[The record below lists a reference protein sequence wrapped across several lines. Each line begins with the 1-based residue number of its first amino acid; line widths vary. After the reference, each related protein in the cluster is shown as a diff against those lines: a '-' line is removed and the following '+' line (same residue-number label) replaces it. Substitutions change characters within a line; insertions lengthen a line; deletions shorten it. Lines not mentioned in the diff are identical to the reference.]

1 MNHQIK
7 YPNSILLPILLLLIG
22 SGCKKEF
29 LSIKPDKALVIPA
42 TLKDLQAIANNT
54 AVMTGDNRSGLTPLQ
69 GELSDDNMR
78 YTDNAWA
85 NLNLIEKNSYI
96 WAKDPFAP
104 ATVLADWNK
113 PYQAVFYANV
123 ILQGLENQTTAQN
136 TAEKDDLKGT
146 ALFYRAHAFFQLLQI
161 FAPQYSSTAA
171 ATDLG
176 IPLPLHTNVMALNK
190 RKTLAQSY
198 QQVIQDLEMASPLL
212 TETPLYKTRPCKTA
226 VQGLLSRIY
235 LIMGNYD
242 QAFRCADAYLKS
254 KNQLLN
260 FNTLNL
266 TDARP
271 IPNLNNPELVYFSS
285 MVSYLSTLSTALVSP
300 ELYNLYPLNDLRRD
314 AFFKLQP
321 SQDIL
326 YKLGNYTGGSYYFS
340 GIATGEILLIRAE
353 CYARKDN
360 KDEAMDDLNKLRSNR
375 IAAASYQN
383 LQATTTNQALE
394 LILKERRLE
403 LCFRGLRWSDLRR
416 LNKEPRFAV
425 TLTRTVSG
433 GTYTLPPNDPRYIYP
448 IPATETDYNP
458 L

>member
-1 MNHQIK
+1 MNYKIK
-7 YPNSILLPILLLLIG
+7 YPISMLLTFLVLIS

-29 LSIKPDKALVIPA
+29 LSIKSDKALVIPE

-54 AVMTGDNRSGLTPLQ
+54 AIMTGDNRSGLTPLL
-69 GELSDDNMR
+69 GELSNDNIR
-78 YTDNAWA
+78 YTDNTWA

-113 PYQAVFYANV
+113 SYQAVFYANV
-123 ILQGLENQTTAQN
+123 ILQGLGNLSTTES

-146 ALFYRAHAFFQLLQI
+146 ALFYRAHAFFQLSQI
-161 FAPQYSSTAA
+161 FAPQYNSASAG
-171 ATDLG
+171 TDLG
-176 IPLPLHTNVMALNK
+176 IPLPLNTNVMALNK
-190 RKTLAQSY
+190 RKRLAESY
-198 QQVIQDLEMASPLL
+198 QQVVQDLEMANTLL
-212 TETPLYKTRPCKTA
+212 TETPVYKTRPCKAA

-235 LIMGNYD
+235 LIMSNYD
-242 QAFRCADAYLKS
+242 QAFSCADAYLKS

-271 IPNLNNPELVYFSS
+271 IPNLNNHELVFFSS
-285 MVSYLSTLSTALVSP
+285 MVSYISTLSTALVSP
-300 ELYNLYPLNDLRRD
+300 ELYSLYPVNDLRRG

-321 SQDIL
+321 NQDIL

-353 CYARKDN
+353 CYARKNN
-360 KDEAMDDLNKLRSNR
+360 KDAAMDDLNKLRTNR
-375 IAAASYQN
+375 IDAASYQD
-383 LQATTTNQALE
+383 LQAGTANQALE
-394 LILKERRLE
+394 LILQERRLE

-425 TLTRTVSG
+425 TLTRTVG
-433 GTYTLPPNDPRYIYP
+433 GNTYTLPPNDPRYIYP